1 MDRLRAQIVSQNE
14 SGPRGIHCVK
24 ARRCDGCIRGYCR
37 HSIGDWPLTGS
48 GLLVVSEHDD
58 WVYPEPSF
66 MVWGQGKN
74 YMRIYL
80 YRLGG
85 LRFCDPLYLCLLLL
99 FSSVFLLWSGIG
111 FRVFRVSVL
120 GYSGQRGRVSNHAQG
135 ISGVLGFGGV
145 IRVITYQVLG
155 NMRVQDN

>member
-37 HSIGDWPLTGS
+37 HSIGDWPLSGS
-48 GLLVVSEHDD
+48 GLLVVSEHGD

-85 LRFCDPLYLCLLLL
+85 LQLCDPLSSRLLL
-99 FSSVFLLWSGIG
+99 FSDVLTYILGIG
-111 FRVFRVSVL
+111 FRVSRL
-120 GYSGQRGRVSNHAQG
+120 GYPGYRGRVSNHAQG
-135 ISGVLGFGGV
+135 ISDILGLGGVL
-145 IRVITYQVLG
+145 RVITYQVLG
-155 NMRVQDN
+155 IR